1 MATAGPKRAV
11 RSSLAVGG
19 ASHRGGEGGL
29 ATIRAIRLGPA
40 VGGLTAGGPNRTVRP
55 STAVGGLRR
64 SHRGADG
71 GTETAGSR
79 RCPSQNLPSP
89 KRLPRPPS
97 GTASHR
103 HAPTAD
109 TSQRQL
115 LQQLQICRTNHP
127 PRQPDADKKDW
138 GFLYN
143 YLLTNAPWHVM
154 RHRTGGCN
162 DGYLIACPRCSAEL
176 FISTPSIGKD
186 GNDSKHINE
195 IQRRL
200 IEFLWGSWAR
210 FAELYP
216 HVAPA
221 CKDSFCTVET
231 LVPGSVVAV

>member
-1 MATAGPKRAV
+1 MP
-11 RSSLAVGG
+11 
-19 ASHRGGEGGL
+19 HQP
-29 ATIRAIRLGPA
+29 PA
-40 VGGLTAGGPNRTVRP
+40 
-55 STAVGGLRR
+55 
-64 SHRGADG
+64 
-71 GTETAGSR
+71 
-79 RCPSQNLPSP
+79 
-89 KRLPRPPS
+89 
-97 GTASHR
+97 
-103 HAPTAD
+103 APTRAHTD
-109 TSQRQL
+109 EVKKCVECRVHGEFFSGWLTIDQQRKVPQVDPGDPDQYL
-115 LQQLQICRTNHP
+115 ENWIKSLQSANVPLANASSG
-127 PRQPDADKKDW
+127 PDADKKDW
-138 GFLYN
+138 GFLYK

-216 HVAPA
+216 YVAKA

-231 LVPGSVVAV
+231 LVPGRVVAYRHILVDSSDGRSNASESG

>member
-1 MATAGPKRAV
+1 MEARRLQALVAARPRTSRR
-11 RSSLAVGG
+11 RSASLAH
-19 ASHRGGEGGL
+19 HRAPL
-29 ATIRAIRLGPA
+29 RTATPQQQIPLS
-40 VGGLTAGGPNRTVRP
+40 V
-55 STAVGGLRR
+55 SCC
-64 SHRGADG
+64 SS
-71 GTETAGSR
+71 SR
-79 RCPSQNLPSP
+79 Y
-89 KRLPRPPS
+89 
-97 GTASHR
+97 A
-103 HAPTAD
+103 APTTRRAN
-109 TSQRQL
+109 QM
-115 LQQLQICRTNHP
+115 QIKN
-127 PRQPDADKKDW
+127 DW

-231 LVPGSVVAV
+231 LVPGSVVAVQTHPR